1 MMALKSEDLTLVSEA
16 QHDLASAYLPTS
28 SPTFPASLLY
38 FGSTGLL
45 FVS

>member
-1 MMALKSEDLTLVSEA
+1 MALKSEDLTLVSET
-16 QHDLASAYLPTS
+16 QHYLASAYLPIS
-28 SPTFPASLLY
+28 SPTFSASLLY